1 MTTGSVT
8 GRPERPRAAFRGALL
23 IAAAAA
29 VLTAPSAVGGGAR
42 YCSNEVNC
50 ADISVSGHA
59 EPQPIKR
66 GGTSELKITPKN
78 DGPSP
83 AYGIDLQVTV
93 PSQLK
98 ILDVRL
104 FGGRSCSVKGT
115 FVRCDFGDF
124 RREQLG
130 VVRIKVKG
138 TRRGTF
144 ISDADVYSQG
154 IEDPNGGNNQVSMTI
169 GVQKR

>member
-1 MTTGSVT
+1 M
-8 GRPERPRAAFRGALL
+8 PR
-23 IAAAAA
+23 
-29 VLTAPSAVGGGAR
+29 
-42 YCSNEVNC
+42 E
-50 ADISVSGHA
+50 
-59 EPQPIKR
+59 
-66 GGTSELKITPKN
+66 
-78 DGPSP
+78 
-83 AYGIDLQVTV
+83 
-93 PSQLK
+93 LK
-98 ILDVRL
+98 ILDVRQY
-104 FGGRSCSVKGT
+104 GGRSCSTQGT

-154 IEDPNGGNNQVSMTI
+154 IGDPNGGNNQVSMTI

>member
-1 MTTGSVT
+1 MDRHRTRRVA
-8 GRPERPRAAFRGALL
+8 PLLLAAAIVL
-23 IAAAAA
+23 IAPPTAA
-29 VLTAPSAVGGGAR
+29 GGGGR
-42 YCSNEVNC
+42 YCGNELNC
-50 ADISVSGHA
+50 ADVSISGHA

-83 AYGIDLQVTV
+83 AYGIDVQVDV
-93 PSQLK
+93 PRELK
-98 ILDVRL
+98 ILDVRM
-104 FGGRSCSVKGT
+104 FGGRSCSAEGT

-130 VVRIKVKG
+130 VVRIEVKG
-138 TRRGTF
+138 KKRGTF
-144 ISDADVYSQG
+144 ISDAKVYSQG

-169 GVQKR
+169 AVGKAR